1 MPNIIKNILK
11 RERKRRERF
20 ERFQK
25 GHAFR
30 FASSSNPPSFSLQIE
45 NASKKIPS
53 FVAQDIHESK
63 DKKEKRKEKKESTRI
78 SVSKH
83 AVTFTR
89 PFLLITW
96 LFRHPELP
104 SFPFSFLFFFL
115 PPPYFFLTA
124 LPPHFRYFTCRAS
137 LFSLTLLL
145 SRVISRPPLPSPVR
159 AIARDIVN
167 ELSYSR
173 PKLR

>member
-11 RERKRRERF
+11 RKRKRRERF
-20 ERFQK
+20 EK

-53 FVAQDIHESK
+53 FVVQDIHESK

-104 SFPFSFLFFFL
+104 FFLSFFFL

-137 LFSLTLLL
+137 LFSLTLLV

>member
-11 RERKRRERF
+11 RKRKRRERF
-20 ERFQK
+20 EK

-53 FVAQDIHESK
+53 FVAQDIHGPK

-104 SFPFSFLFFFL
+104 SFPFSFLFFFSFPL
-115 PPPYFFLTA
+115 LTSSS
-124 LPPHFRYFTCRAS
+124 PHFLPISA
-137 LFSLTLLL
+137 TLLAGLL
-145 SRVISRPPLPSPVR
+145 SFHS
-159 AIARDIVN
+159 
-167 ELSYSR
+167 LS
-173 PKLR
+173 

>member
-11 RERKRRERF
+11 RKRKRRERF
-20 ERFQK
+20 EK

-104 SFPFSFLFFFL
+104 SFPFSFLFFSFPL
-115 PPPYFFLTA
+115 LTSSS
-124 LPPHFRYFTCRAS
+124 PHFFPISATLLAGLLSFHS
-137 LFSLTLLL
+137 LF
-145 SRVISRPPLPSPVR
+145 
-159 AIARDIVN
+159 
-167 ELSYSR
+167 
-173 PKLR
+173 